1 VTQRGLTRSPAHIGG
16 QTIIDQ
22 VLRNA
27 EAGQFELGYTVL
39 LPCIFNLYLHP
50 DDYARLS
57 GIFAHIREDARRALR
72 DRIAQLNNPSP
83 RALGFRGRKFD
94 HKEYKIAGSD
104 FVFEFFSD
112 DDGSVPLGDVEIHS
126 ELAETPRP
134 GFHGV
139 RTTLI
144 EREPSVQTAR
154 LDAMSRSDGLNHT
167 IEAEHAADASL
178 AVAERV
184 YAEIRYEDDSGPQ
197 VYLITQDEISI
208 GRGGDGRIV
217 DLALYSDDE
226 ISREHLRLRRDPGRN
241 RFVIVDRSMNGTAVN
256 GRKLVRDIEEALPSK
271 ATIALADQIKMQ
283 FEQRS

>member
-1 VTQRGLTRSPAHIGG
+1 MQRGLSRSPAHLGG

-50 DDYARLS
+50 EDYTRLS
-57 GIFAHIREDARRALR
+57 GIFPHIRDDARRALK
-72 DRIAQLNNPSP
+72 DRIALMNTPSR
-83 RALGFRGRKFD
+83 RALGFRGRKLD
-94 HKEYKIAGSD
+94 HKEFKIAASD

-112 DDGSVPLGDVEIHS
+112 EDGSVPLGDVEIHS

-139 RTTLI
+139 RTTLLD
-144 EREPSVQTAR
+144 REPSVQTAR
-154 LDAMSRSDGLNHT
+154 LDHVAERS
-167 IEAEHAADASL
+167 IP
-178 AVAERV
+178 VAERV
-184 YAEIRYEDDSGPQ
+184 YAEIRYQDDSGPQ
-197 VYLITQDEISI
+197 IYLVTQDEVSI
-208 GRGGDGRIV
+208 GRGGDGRLV
-217 DLALYSDDE
+217 DLALYSDEE

-241 RFVIVDRSMNGTAVN
+241 RFLIIDRSMNGTAVN
-256 GRKLVRDIEEALPSK
+256 GRKLVRDIEEALPPK

>member
-1 VTQRGLTRSPAHIGG
+1 VTQRGLTRSTPHIGG

-22 VLRNA
+22 LLRNA
-27 EAGQFELGYTVL
+27 EAGQFELGYTIL

-50 DDYARLS
+50 DDYARLT
-57 GIFAHIREDARRALR
+57 GIFAHIRDDARRALR

-83 RALGFRGRKFD
+83 RGLPFRGRKLD
-94 HKEYKIAGSD
+94 HKDYKIAGSD
-104 FVFEFFSD
+104 FIFEFFSD

-144 EREPSVQTAR
+144 DREPSVQTTR
-154 LDAMSRSDGLNHT
+154 LDALPRVNGHNHT
-167 IEAEHAADASL
+167 LESERADPAL

-197 VYLITQDEISI
+197 IYLMTQDEISI
-208 GRGGDGRIV
+208 GRGGDGRLV

-241 RFVIVDRSMNGTAVN
+241 RFFIVDRSMNGTVVN
-256 GRKLVRDIEEALPSK
+256 GRKLVRDIEETLPSK